1 MEKTATTEDKFLK
14 SVDREAERMRRSVGA
29 GEQETAIDRLL
40 DAARSGTVEQHK
52 FFSGRKAESLGVG
65 LRDGEIKQESGP
77 AN

>member
-1 MEKTATTEDKFLK
+1 
-14 SVDREAERMRRSVGA
+14 MRRSVGA
-29 GEQETAIDRLL
+29 GEQETSIDRLL

-65 LRDGEIKQESGP
+65 LRNDTIMRESRL